1 MEYSLAQCFTRTH
14 TRSNIKHQTSFLPT
28 SNLKNERRNE
38 IKKRR
43 LVGSNVLAV
52 AVPGLTM
59 FQIIA
64 FTRTRLRMLHK
75 GFFLPSGHFGA
86 PHRSRFDNAS
96 NHAFTRTRL
105 RMLHKGFFLPSGH
118 FGAPHRS
125 RFDNASNHAFTR
137 TRLRK
142 LHKGFFLPSGHLF
155 GAPHRSRFD
164 NASNHCLHKNPAE
177 SLFYFFLNRTRTYM
191 Y

>member
-1 MEYSLAQCFTRTH
+1 MFYSH
-14 TRSNIKHQTSFLPT
+14 SHSIKHQTSFLPT

-96 NHAFTRTRL
+96 NHAFTRTWL
-105 RMLHKGFFLPSGH
+105 RKLHKGFFLPSGH

-125 RFDNASNHAFTR
+125 RFDNASNH
-137 TRLRK
+137 
-142 LHKGFFLPSGHLF
+142 
-155 GAPHRSRFD
+155 
-164 NASNHCLHKNPAE
+164 CLHKNPAE
-177 SLFYFFLNRTRTYM
+177 SVTFLCFFLNRTRTYM